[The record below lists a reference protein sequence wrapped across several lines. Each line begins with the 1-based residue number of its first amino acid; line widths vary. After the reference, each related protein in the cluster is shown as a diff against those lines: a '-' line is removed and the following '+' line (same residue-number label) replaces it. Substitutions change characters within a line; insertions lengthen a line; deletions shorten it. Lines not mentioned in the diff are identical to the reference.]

1 MKHGFLLLDDGTLF
15 TGWTFGCD
23 AISPLDE
30 STTDMWRPVPA
41 GFFPGMGE
49 LVFNTGMT
57 GYQEIVTDP
66 SYSGQLVLMTSPH
79 IGNYGV
85 DRTWSESNPATGALG
100 LICRE
105 YYTGP
110 LPKGRESLSDYMKE
124 LGIPGIS
131 GINTRALTLH
141 LRDKGSQNGIICQSA
156 TDTPSEAE
164 IAEARALLATCP
176 SMAGCSLIDDVGV
189 IEPTETVAGTT
200 KSANTAG
207 TAGTGC
213 NTAGSDKTA
222 AGTATPKVAMLDC
235 GVKSNIV
242 REFTKRGVTPL
253 LLPSTATWQE
263 IMSTNPDGIFL
274 SNGPGDPATLNHQ
287 VALAKQAIAKGVPL
301 TGICLGH
308 QIIAQALGA
317 KTFKMK
323 FGHHGCNHP
332 VRDEETGKVCVTSQN
347 HGFAV
352 DPESLPSGVKVWF
365 TNANDNSIEGIKD
378 STRPIC
384 SVQFHPE
391 AAPGPHDASWIFDTF
406 IQTMHVSA
414 EQGGK

>member
-1 MKHGFLLLDDGTLF
+1 MRHGFLLLDDGTLYK
-15 TGWTFGCD
+15 GLIFGGYALD
-23 AISPLDE
+23 PLSIPNYTE
-30 STTDMWRPVPA
+30 TDNKLTP
-41 GFFPGMGE
+41 GFLSGMGE

-66 SYSGQLVLMTSPH
+66 SYTGQLVLMTSPH

-85 DRTWSESNPATGALG
+85 DSSWAESTPPKGAMG

-110 LPKGRESLSDYMKE
+110 LPESRESLSNYMQE
-124 LGIPGIS
+124 LGIPGIT
-131 GINTRALTLH
+131 GIDTRALTLH

-156 TDTPSEAE
+156 QSEPTPAE
-164 IAEARALLATCP
+164 INAAHKMLTHCP
-176 SMAGCSLIDDVGV
+176 DMAGSSLIDTVGV
-189 IEPTETVAGTT
+189 TESNNQ
-200 KSANTAG
+200 KSHSVGQSEREIHIAII
-207 TAGTGC
+207 
-213 NTAGSDKTA
+213 
-222 AGTATPKVAMLDC
+222 DC
-235 GVKSNIV
+235 GIKGNIL
-242 REFTKRGVTPL
+242 REFAKRGVTAT
-253 LLPSTATWQE
+253 LLPSSSTWEE
-263 IMSTNPDGIFL
+263 IMSFKPDGIFL
-274 SNGPGDPATLNHQ
+274 SNGPGDPAVLYHQ
-287 VALAKQAIAKGVPL
+287 VDIANQAIAKGIPL

-332 VRDEETGKVCVTSQN
+332 VRDEETGKVFVTSQN

-352 DPESLPSGVKVWF
+352 DPKTLPKSVDVWF
-365 TNANDNSIEGIKD
+365 TNANDNSIEGIKER
-378 STRPIC
+378 SRPIC

-406 IQTMHVSA
+406 ITCIKGDA
-414 EQGGK
+414 